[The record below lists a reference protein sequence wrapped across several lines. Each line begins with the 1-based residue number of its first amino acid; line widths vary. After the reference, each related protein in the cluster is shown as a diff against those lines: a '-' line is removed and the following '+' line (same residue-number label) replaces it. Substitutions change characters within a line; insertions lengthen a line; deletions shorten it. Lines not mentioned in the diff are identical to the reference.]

1 MQQLKVHKLKNIQ
14 LKKEIVCLYIKLTTP
29 HLYNYFLNHLKN
41 HKTSSEYNILDKQ
54 GRGAILMFT
63 KTIIFPIF
71 TYEAQNCN

>member
-1 MQQLKVHKLKNIQ
+1 MQRLKVHKLKNIQ

-54 GRGAILMFT
+54 GPRSNLNVHKNNNFSYLYI
-63 KTIIFPIF
+63 
-71 TYEAQNCN
+71 